1 MMRVLNFLRQLAIY
15 LSYGLLCIL
24 SVITFFFSLATVI
37 RFRQYEQNDLFDIVR
52 DHVPL
57 LLLSM
62 AVILVLMRIVLKCMT
77 RSMTMGESRSRSRS
91 KSKIRSRNE
100 QGKSGERPSFPWPML
115 LAAGGMSLFLVLVIR
130 GNATND
136 ALQLDEIMQAFSR
149 GDYSSLQ
156 EGGYLFVY
164 PFQVIYV
171 LIGQVLQALCGPSN
185 YLVYQ
190 LLNVVSILCNL
201 YFLYQITWELFH
213 DRRVCA
219 VMQLLS
225 MGCWFYYVFA
235 TFIYADLWSFAV
247 QSAAFLLEIR
257 YLNRRR
263 LRDIIGA
270 GICIAAATLLKTN
283 CYVAL
288 IAMILILL
296 MDAVNAAVSV
306 AAGTAAVENAG
317 ASGNTAGTAA
327 AENAGASGNTAGTAA
342 SGNAGVLILR
352 AVLLGVL
359 FVVLTKGAQSAV
371 NLGTARAA
379 GIEKMPEGV
388 PSAAYFAMGM
398 EETEGKYG
406 WYNGRNVG
414 LFRDA
419 GYDREQTVLDARET
433 MKASIGEFQ
442 NSKRYLIRFYAGKF
456 LSQWGDPTCVS
467 MREMEETRRHTG
479 ELPRLVDSLI
489 FGTGSRILQWGMNVT
504 HSLIYL
510 GLTVYLLSVTGSA
523 LRRKQKL
530 RMPAQNGQQGQ
541 NGQQTQNG
549 QQGQNGQQTQNGQ
562 QGQNGQQA
570 QNGKQTQNG
579 QQAQK
584 PAQHLHT
591 VSEPEILLV
600 LFLVGGMLFHQIWE
614 ASGRYTMRYYLTML
628 PLAAWGICRL
638 IGGKQQET

>member
-15 LSYGLLCIL
+15 FSYGLLCIL
-24 SVITFFFSLATVI
+24 SVITLFFSLATVI

-62 AVILVLMRIVLKCMT
+62 AVVLVLMRIVMKWMT
-77 RSMTMGESRSRSRS
+77 RGRSSSESSSGSESRSRSSSRS
-91 KSKIRSRNE
+91 ESWTRSGSE

-115 LAAGGMSLFLVLVIR
+115 LVAGGMSLFLVLVIR

-164 PFQVIYV
+164 PFQVTYV
-171 LIGQVLQALCGPSN
+171 LIGQVIQALCGPSN

-213 DRRVCA
+213 DRRICA

-270 GICIAAATLLKTN
+270 GICIAVATLLKTN

-296 MDAVNAAVSV
+296 MDAVKAAVSAAAGKEASGTASSESV
-306 AAGTAAVENAG
+306 AASGDTVGNASSESAAPSENAASSGNAG
-317 ASGNTAGTAA
+317 ASGKAVGNS
-327 AENAGASGNTAGTAA
+327 AGA
-342 SGNAGVLILR
+342 LILR
-352 AVLLGVL
+352 AVLIGAM

-479 ELPRLVDSLI
+479 ELPKLVDSLI

-510 GLTVYLLSVTGSA
+510 GLTIYLLSVIGAA

-530 RMPAQNGQQGQ
+530 GMLAQE
-541 NGQQTQNG
+541 
-549 QQGQNGQQTQNGQ
+549 
-562 QGQNGQQA
+562 
-570 QNGKQTQNG
+570 
-579 QQAQK
+579 QAQK
-584 PAQHLHT
+584 QEHRLRT
-591 VSEPEILLV
+591 VSSPEILLV

>member
-15 LSYGLLCIL
+15 FSYGLLCIL
-24 SVITFFFSLATVI
+24 SVITLFFSLATVI

-62 AVILVLMRIVLKCMT
+62 AVVLVLMRIVLKWMT
-77 RSMTMGESRSRSRS
+77 RSESRSRSGS
-91 KSKIRSRNE
+91 E

-164 PFQVIYV
+164 PFQVTYV
-171 LIGQVLQALCGPSN
+171 LIGQVIQALCGPSN

-213 DRRVCA
+213 DRRICA

-296 MDAVNAAVSV
+296 MDAVRASVSEKT
-306 AAGTAAVENAG
+306 GK
-317 ASGNTAGTAA
+317 AS
-327 AENAGASGNTAGTAA
+327 
-342 SGNAGVLILR
+342 SGNAGAGNSAGALVLR
-352 AVLLGVL
+352 AVLIGAM

-479 ELPRLVDSLI
+479 ELPKLVDSLI

-510 GLTVYLLSVTGSA
+510 GLTVYLLSVIEA
-523 LRRKQKL
+523 ELRTKQKL
-530 RMPAQNGQQGQ
+530 GMLAK
-541 NGQQTQNG
+541 
-549 QQGQNGQQTQNGQ
+549 
-562 QGQNGQQA
+562 NGQQA
-570 QNGKQTQNG
+570 PNA
-579 QQAQK
+579 QQAQEQ
-584 PAQHLHT
+584 AQKQEYRLRT

-638 IGGKQQET
+638 IGGKQPET

>member
-24 SVITFFFSLATVI
+24 SVITLFFSLATVI

-77 RSMTMGESRSRSRS
+77 RSMTMGESRRRSESRSRNET
-91 KSKIRSRNE
+91 RSRSE
-100 QGKSGERPSFPWPML
+100 QGKSGEHPPFPWPML

-136 ALQLDEIMQAFSR
+136 ALQLDEIMQAFSK

-164 PFQVIYV
+164 PFQVTYV

-306 AAGTAAVENAG
+306 AAGTAATENAG

-327 AENAGASGNTAGTAA
+327 VENAGASGNTVGTAA
-342 SGNAGVLILR
+342 SGKSAGALILR
-352 AVLLGVL
+352 AVLLGVM

-371 NLGTARAA
+371 NFGTARAA

-479 ELPRLVDSLI
+479 ELPKLVDSLI

-510 GLTVYLLSVTGSA
+510 GLTVYLLSATGAA

-530 RMPAQNGQQGQ
+530 RMPAQNGQQAQ
-541 NGQQTQNG
+541 NS
-549 QQGQNGQQTQNGQ
+549 
-562 QGQNGQQA
+562 QQA
-570 QNGKQTQNG
+570 QNDQQTQNG

-584 PAQHLHT
+584 QAQHLHT

>member
-15 LSYGLLCIL
+15 FSYGLLCIL
-24 SVITFFFSLATVI
+24 SVITLFFSLATVI

-62 AVILVLMRIVLKCMT
+62 AVILVLMRMVLKCMT
-77 RSMTMGESRSRSRS
+77 RSRGRSRSKIRS
-91 KSKIRSRNE
+91 KSKIRSRSE

-136 ALQLDEIMQAFSR
+136 ALQLDEIMQAFSK

-164 PFQVIYV
+164 PFQVTYV

-296 MDAVNAAVSV
+296 MDAVKAAVSA
-306 AAGTAAVENAG
+306 AAGTATSGKSAG
-317 ASGNTAGTAA
+317 A
-327 AENAGASGNTAGTAA
+327 
-342 SGNAGVLILR
+342 LILR
-352 AVLLGVL
+352 AVLFGVM

-479 ELPRLVDSLI
+479 ELPKLVDSLI

-549 QQGQNGQQTQNGQ
+549 QQ
-562 QGQNGQQA
+562 
-570 QNGKQTQNG
+570 
-579 QQAQK
+579 AQK
-584 PAQHLHT
+584 RGQRLRT

-638 IGGKQQET
+638 IRGKQQEA

>member
-24 SVITFFFSLATVI
+24 SVITLFFSLATVI

-62 AVILVLMRIVLKCMT
+62 AVVLVLMRMVLKCMT

-115 LAAGGMSLFLVLVIR
+115 LTAGGMSLFLVLVIR

-164 PFQVIYV
+164 PFQVTYV

-263 LRDIIGA
+263 LRDIIGT

-342 SGNAGVLILR
+342 SGNAGGSGNTAGTGASGNAGALILR
-352 AVLLGVL
+352 AVLLGVM

-371 NLGTARAA
+371 NFGTARAA

-479 ELPRLVDSLI
+479 ELPKLVDSLI

-510 GLTVYLLSVTGSA
+510 GLTVYLLSVTEAA

-530 RMPAQNGQQGQ
+530 RMPAQNGQQAQ
-541 NGQQTQNG
+541 NS
-549 QQGQNGQQTQNGQ
+549 
-562 QGQNGQQA
+562 QQA
-570 QNGKQTQNG
+570 QNDQQTQNG

-584 PAQHLHT
+584 QGQHLRT

>member
-15 LSYGLLCIL
+15 FSYGLLCIL
-24 SVITFFFSLATVI
+24 SVITLFFSFATII

-62 AVILVLMRIVLKCMT
+62 AVVLVLMRIVLKWMT
-77 RSMTMGESRSRSRS
+77 RSESRSRSRS
-91 KSKIRSRNE
+91 ENRSRGRSENWTRSVSE
-100 QGKSGERPSFPWPML
+100 QGKGGERPSFPWPML

-164 PFQVIYV
+164 PFQVTYV
-171 LIGQVLQALCGPSN
+171 LIGQVIQALCGPSN

-270 GICIAAATLLKTN
+270 GICISAATLLKTN

-296 MDAVNAAVSV
+296 MDAVKAAVSA
-306 AAGTAAVENAG
+306 AAGTG
-317 ASGNTAGTAA
+317 ASGNV
-327 AENAGASGNTAGTAA
+327 AA
-342 SGNAGVLILR
+342 SGTACSGKAAGNSAGALILR
-352 AVLLGVL
+352 AVLIGAM

-510 GLTVYLLSVTGSA
+510 GLTIYLLSVAGAA
-523 LRRKQKL
+523 LRKKQYLHL
-530 RMPAQNGQQGQ
+530 RI
-541 NGQQTQNG
+541 
-549 QQGQNGQQTQNGQ
+549 
-562 QGQNGQQA
+562 
-570 QNGKQTQNG
+570 
-579 QQAQK
+579 
-584 PAQHLHT
+584 

>member
-15 LSYGLLCIL
+15 FSYGLLCIL
-24 SVITFFFSLATVI
+24 SVITLFFSFATVI

-62 AVILVLMRIVLKCMT
+62 AVVLVLMRIVLKWMT
-77 RSMTMGESRSRSRS
+77 RGRSRSESRSRSER
-91 KSKIRSRNE
+91 RSRSRSESWTWSVSE
-100 QGKSGERPSFPWPML
+100 QGKGGERPSFPWPML
-115 LAAGGMSLFLVLVIR
+115 LAAGGMPLFLVLVIR

-164 PFQVIYV
+164 PFQVTYV
-171 LIGQVLQALCGPSN
+171 LIGQVIQALCGPSN

-213 DRRVCA
+213 DRRICA

-296 MDAVNAAVSV
+296 MDAVRAAVS
-306 AAGTAAVENAG
+306 ATAGTGATGNAGASENAASSENAG
-317 ASGNTAGTAA
+317 ASGKS
-327 AENAGASGNTAGTAA
+327 AGAL
-342 SGNAGVLILR
+342 VLR
-352 AVLLGVL
+352 AVLLGVM
-359 FVVLTKGAQSAV
+359 FIVLTKGAQSAV

-442 NSKRYLIRFYAGKF
+442 NSKRYLIRFFAGKF

-479 ELPRLVDSLI
+479 ELPKLVDSLI

-510 GLTVYLLSVTGSA
+510 GLTIYLLSVAGAA

-530 RMPAQNGQQGQ
+530 EMLAQE
-541 NGQQTQNG
+541 
-549 QQGQNGQQTQNGQ
+549 
-562 QGQNGQQA
+562 QA
-570 QNGKQTQNG
+570 QKQEQVQKQEQAQTS

-584 PAQHLHT
+584 QEHRLRT

-638 IGGKQQET
+638 IGGKQQEA

>member
-1 MMRVLNFLRQLAIY
+1 
-15 LSYGLLCIL
+15 
-24 SVITFFFSLATVI
+24 
-37 RFRQYEQNDLFDIVR
+37 
-52 DHVPL
+52 
-57 LLLSM
+57 
-62 AVILVLMRIVLKCMT
+62 
-77 RSMTMGESRSRSRS
+77 
-91 KSKIRSRNE
+91 
-100 QGKSGERPSFPWPML
+100 ML

-164 PFQVIYV
+164 PFQMTYV
-171 LIGQVLQALCGPSN
+171 LIGQVIQALCGPSN

-213 DRRVCA
+213 DRKVCA

-296 MDAVNAAVSV
+296 MDAVREAVSEKNGKAASGTAFSESV
-306 AAGTAAVENAG
+306 AASGDTVGTASSESVAASGDTVGNAPSENAE
-317 ASGNTAGTAA
+317 ASGNS
-327 AENAGASGNTAGTAA
+327 AGA
-342 SGNAGVLILR
+342 LILR
-352 AVLLGVL
+352 AVLIGAM

-479 ELPRLVDSLI
+479 EHPKLVDSLI

-510 GLTVYLLSVTGSA
+510 GLTIYLFSVIGA
-523 LRRKQKL
+523 ELRTKQKL
-530 RMPAQNGQQGQ
+530 GMLAK
-541 NGQQTQNG
+541 
-549 QQGQNGQQTQNGQ
+549 
-562 QGQNGQQA
+562 NGQQA
-570 QNGKQTQNG
+570 PNA
-579 QQAQK
+579 QQAQEQ
-584 PAQHLHT
+584 AQKQEHRLRT

-638 IGGKQQET
+638 IGGKQQKA

>member
-24 SVITFFFSLATVI
+24 SVITLFFSFATVI
-37 RFRQYEQNDLFDIVR
+37 RFRQHEQNDLFDIVR

-77 RSMTMGESRSRSRS
+77 RSMTMGESRSRSKS

-100 QGKSGERPSFPWPML
+100 QGKSGERPAFPWPML

-164 PFQVIYV
+164 PFQVTYV
-171 LIGQVLQALCGPSN
+171 LIGQVLQALCGSSN

-296 MDAVNAAVSV
+296 MDAVKAAVS
-306 AAGTAAVENAG
+306 
-317 ASGNTAGTAA
+317 AA
-327 AENAGASGNTAGTAA
+327 ASTAA
-342 SGNAGVLILR
+342 SGKSAGVLILR
-352 AVLLGVL
+352 AVLLGVM

-371 NLGTARAA
+371 NFGTARAA

-479 ELPRLVDSLI
+479 ELPKLVDSLI

-510 GLTVYLLSVTGSA
+510 GLTMYLLSVAGA
-523 LRRKQKL
+523 VLRKKQYL
-530 RMPAQNGQQGQ
+530 R
-541 NGQQTQNG
+541 
-549 QQGQNGQQTQNGQ
+549 
-562 QGQNGQQA
+562 
-570 QNGKQTQNG
+570 
-579 QQAQK
+579 
-584 PAQHLHT
+584 LRT

>member
-15 LSYGLLCIL
+15 FSYGLLCIL
-24 SVITFFFSLATVI
+24 SVITLFFSFATVI

-62 AVILVLMRIVLKCMT
+62 AVVLVLMRIVMKWMT
-77 RSMTMGESRSRSRS
+77 RSESRSRSES
-91 KSKIRSRNE
+91 SSGSESWIRSGSE
-100 QGKSGERPSFPWPML
+100 QGKGGERPSFPWPML
-115 LAAGGMSLFLVLVIR
+115 LVAGGMSLFLVLVIR

-164 PFQVIYV
+164 PFQVTYV
-171 LIGQVLQALCGPSN
+171 LIGQVIQALCGPSN

-213 DRRVCA
+213 DRRICA

-257 YLNRRR
+257 YLNRRM

-296 MDAVNAAVSV
+296 MDAVREAVSEKNGKAASGTASSESV
-306 AAGTAAVENAG
+306 AASGDTVGNASSESVG
-317 ASGNTAGTAA
+317 V
-327 AENAGASGNTAGTAA
+327 
-342 SGNAGVLILR
+342 SGNATPSESAASSGNAEASGKSAGALILR
-352 AVLLGVL
+352 AVLLGVM
-359 FVVLTKGAQSAV
+359 FVVLTKGAQSVV

-419 GYDREQTVLDARET
+419 GYDREQTVLDAKET

-479 ELPRLVDSLI
+479 ELPKLVDSLI

-510 GLTVYLLSVTGSA
+510 GLTIYLFSVAGAA
-523 LRRKQKL
+523 LRKKQYLHL
-530 RMPAQNGQQGQ
+530 R
-541 NGQQTQNG
+541 
-549 QQGQNGQQTQNGQ
+549 
-562 QGQNGQQA
+562 
-570 QNGKQTQNG
+570 
-579 QQAQK
+579 
-584 PAQHLHT
+584 T
-591 VSEPEILLV
+591 VSSPEILLV

>member
-15 LSYGLLCIL
+15 FSYGLLCIL
-24 SVITFFFSLATVI
+24 SVITLFFSLATVI

-62 AVILVLMRIVLKCMT
+62 AVVLVLMRIVLKWMT
-77 RSMTMGESRSRSRS
+77 RSESRSRSEN
-91 KSKIRSRNE
+91 RSRGRSERWTRSVSE

-164 PFQVIYV
+164 PFQVTYV
-171 LIGQVLQALCGPSN
+171 LIGQVIQALCGPSN

-296 MDAVNAAVSV
+296 MDAVKAAVSA
-306 AAGTAAVENAG
+306 AAGKEASGTASSESVA
-317 ASGNTAGTAA
+317 ASGNTVGNAPSENSAA
-327 AENAGASGNTAGTAA
+327 SENSAPSENAAS
-342 SGNAGVLILR
+342 SGNAGGSGNSAVALVLR
-352 AVLLGVL
+352 AVLIGAM

-419 GYDREQTVLDARET
+419 GYDREQTVLDAKET

-479 ELPRLVDSLI
+479 ELPKLVDSLI

-510 GLTVYLLSVTGSA
+510 GLTMYLLSVAGA
-523 LRRKQKL
+523 VLRKKQYLHL
-530 RMPAQNGQQGQ
+530 R
-541 NGQQTQNG
+541 
-549 QQGQNGQQTQNGQ
+549 
-562 QGQNGQQA
+562 
-570 QNGKQTQNG
+570 
-579 QQAQK
+579 
-584 PAQHLHT
+584 T

-638 IGGKQQET
+638 IGGKQQEA

>member
-15 LSYGLLCIL
+15 FSYGLLCIL
-24 SVITFFFSLATVI
+24 SVITLFFSFATVI

-62 AVILVLMRIVLKCMT
+62 AVVLVLMRMVLKCMT
-77 RSMTMGESRSRSRS
+77 RSWGRSKS
-91 KSKIRSRNE
+91 KSKIRSKIKIRSRSE
-100 QGKSGERPSFPWPML
+100 QGKSGERPAFPWPML

-164 PFQVIYV
+164 PFQVTYV

-213 DRRVCA
+213 DRRVCT

-263 LRDIIGA
+263 IRDIIGA

-296 MDAVNAAVSV
+296 MDAVKAAVS
-306 AAGTAAVENAG
+306 AAAENAG
-317 ASGNTAGTAA
+317 AFGNTAGTAA

-342 SGNAGVLILR
+342 SGKSAGDLILR
-352 AVLLGVL
+352 AVLLGVM

-479 ELPRLVDSLI
+479 ELPKLADSLI

-510 GLTVYLLSVTGSA
+510 GLTIYLLSVTGSA
-523 LRRKQKL
+523 IRRKQKL
-530 RMPAQNGQQGQ
+530 RMPAQNGQQAQ
-541 NGQQTQNG
+541 NS
-549 QQGQNGQQTQNGQ
+549 
-562 QGQNGQQA
+562 QQA
-570 QNGKQTQNG
+570 QNDQQTQNG

-584 PAQHLHT
+584 QAQHLHT

>member
-15 LSYGLLCIL
+15 FSYGLLCIL
-24 SVITFFFSLATVI
+24 SVVTFFFSLATVI
-37 RFRQYEQNDLFDIVR
+37 RFRQHEQNDLFDIVR

-62 AVILVLMRIVLKCMT
+62 AVILVLMRIVLKCM
-77 RSMTMGESRSRSRS
+77 SRSRSESRNRNESRS
-91 KSKIRSRNE
+91 KSKIRSKIRSRSE
-100 QGKSGERPSFPWPML
+100 QGKSGERPAFPWPML

-164 PFQVIYV
+164 PFQVTYV

-213 DRRVCA
+213 DRKVCA

-270 GICIAAATLLKTN
+270 GICITAATLLKTN

-306 AAGTAAVENAG
+306 AAENAG

-327 AENAGASGNTAGTAA
+327 AGNAEA
-342 SGNAGVLILR
+342 SGNAGALILR
-352 AVLLGVL
+352 AVLLGVM

-479 ELPRLVDSLI
+479 ELPKLVDSLI

-510 GLTVYLLSVTGSA
+510 GLTIYLLSATGSA

-530 RMPAQNGQQGQ
+530 RMPAQNGQQAQ
-541 NGQQTQNG
+541 K
-549 QQGQNGQQTQNGQ
+549 QGQ
-562 QGQNGQQA
+562 
-570 QNGKQTQNG
+570 
-579 QQAQK
+579 
-584 PAQHLHT
+584 HLRT

-638 IGGKQQET
+638 IGRKQQEA

>member
-24 SVITFFFSLATVI
+24 SVITLFFSFATVI

-62 AVILVLMRIVLKCMT
+62 VVVLVLMRMVLKCMT
-77 RSMTMGESRSRSRS
+77 RSRGRSRSKIRS
-91 KSKIRSRNE
+91 KSKIRSRSE
-100 QGKSGERPSFPWPML
+100 QGKSGEHPPFPWPML

-164 PFQVIYV
+164 PFQVTYV

-213 DRRVCA
+213 DRKVCA

-270 GICIAAATLLKTN
+270 GICITVATLLKTN

-306 AAGTAAVENAG
+306 AA
-317 ASGNTAGTAA
+317 
-327 AENAGASGNTAGTAA
+327 ENAGASGNTAGTAA
-342 SGNAGVLILR
+342 SGNAGALILR
-352 AVLLGVL
+352 AVLLGVM

-479 ELPRLVDSLI
+479 ELPKLVDSLI

-510 GLTVYLLSVTGSA
+510 GLTIYLLSVTGSA

-530 RMPAQNGQQGQ
+530 RMPAQNS
-541 NGQQTQNG
+541 
-549 QQGQNGQQTQNGQ
+549 
-562 QGQNGQQA
+562 QQA
-570 QNGKQTQNG
+570 QNGQQVQKQ
-579 QQAQK
+579 
-584 PAQHLHT
+584 AQHLHT

-638 IGGKQQET
+638 IGRKQQEA

>member
-15 LSYGLLCIL
+15 FSYGLLCIL
-24 SVITFFFSLATVI
+24 SVITLFFSLATVI

-77 RSMTMGESRSRSRS
+77 RSMTMGESRSRSE
-91 KSKIRSRNE
+91 SKIRSRSRSKIRSRSE
-100 QGKSGERPSFPWPML
+100 QGKSGERPAFPWPML

-164 PFQVIYV
+164 PFQVTYV
-171 LIGQVLQALCGPSN
+171 LIGQVIQALCGPSN

-213 DRRVCA
+213 DRRICA

-296 MDAVNAAVSV
+296 MDAVKAAMSAAAGKEASGTASSESV
-306 AAGTAAVENAG
+306 AASGDTVGNASSESAAPSENVAPF
-317 ASGNTAGTAA
+317 
-327 AENAGASGNTAGTAA
+327 ENVAA
-342 SGNAGVLILR
+342 SGNAGAGNSAGALVLR
-352 AVLLGVL
+352 AVLIGAM

-419 GYDREQTVLDARET
+419 GYNREQTVLDARET

-479 ELPRLVDSLI
+479 EHPKLVDSLI

-510 GLTVYLLSVTGSA
+510 GLTIYLLSVAGAA
-523 LRRKQKL
+523 LRKKQYL
-530 RMPAQNGQQGQ
+530 R
-541 NGQQTQNG
+541 
-549 QQGQNGQQTQNGQ
+549 
-562 QGQNGQQA
+562 
-570 QNGKQTQNG
+570 
-579 QQAQK
+579 
-584 PAQHLHT
+584 LRT

>member
-24 SVITFFFSLATVI
+24 SVITLFFSLATVI

-77 RSMTMGESRSRSRS
+77 RSMTMGESRSRS
-91 KSKIRSRNE
+91 KSKIRSRSE
-100 QGKSGERPSFPWPML
+100 QGKSGERPAFPWPML

-164 PFQVIYV
+164 PFQVTYV
-171 LIGQVLQALCGPSN
+171 LIGQVIQALCGPSN

-296 MDAVNAAVSV
+296 MDAVKAAVSA
-306 AAGTAAVENAG
+306 AAGTAAAENAGAFGNTAGTAAAENAG

-342 SGNAGVLILR
+342 SGKSAGALILR
-352 AVLLGVL
+352 AVLLGVM
-359 FVVLTKGAQSAV
+359 FVVLTKGAQSVV

-479 ELPRLVDSLI
+479 ELPKLVDSLI

-510 GLTVYLLSVTGSA
+510 GLTVYLLSATGAA

-530 RMPAQNGQQGQ
+530 RMPAQNGQQAQ
-541 NGQQTQNG
+541 NS
-549 QQGQNGQQTQNGQ
+549 
-562 QGQNGQQA
+562 QQA
-570 QNGKQTQNG
+570 QNGQQVQKQ
-579 QQAQK
+579 
-584 PAQHLHT
+584 AQHLHT
-591 VSEPEILLV
+591 ASEPEILLV

-638 IGGKQQET
+638 IGGKQQEA

>member
-24 SVITFFFSLATVI
+24 SVITLFFSFATVI

-62 AVILVLMRIVLKCMT
+62 AVVLVLMRIVLKCMT

-91 KSKIRSRNE
+91 ESRSRNETRSRSE
-100 QGKSGERPSFPWPML
+100 QGKSGEHPPFPWPML

-164 PFQVIYV
+164 PFQVTYV
-171 LIGQVLQALCGPSN
+171 LIGQVIQALCGPSN

-306 AAGTAAVENAG
+306 AAENAG

-327 AENAGASGNTAGTAA
+327 AENAAA
-342 SGNAGVLILR
+342 SGNDGVSGNAAASGKSAGALIMR

-359 FVVLTKGAQSAV
+359 FVVLTKGAQNSV
-371 NLGTARAA
+371 NFGTARAA

-479 ELPRLVDSLI
+479 ELPKLVDFLI

-510 GLTVYLLSVTGSA
+510 GLTIYLLSVTGSA

-530 RMPAQNGQQGQ
+530 RMPAP
-541 NGQQTQNG
+541 
-549 QQGQNGQQTQNGQ
+549 
-562 QGQNGQQA
+562 NGQQA
-570 QNGKQTQNG
+570 QTGQQTPNG
-579 QQAQK
+579 QQVQK
-584 PAQHLHT
+584 QGQHLHT

>member
-15 LSYGLLCIL
+15 FSYGLLCIL
-24 SVITFFFSLATVI
+24 SVITLFFSFATVI

-62 AVILVLMRIVLKCMT
+62 AVVLVLMRIVLKWMARG
-77 RSMTMGESRSRSRS
+77 RSRSESSNRSRSRSRS
-91 KSKIRSRNE
+91 ESWTRSGSE

-115 LAAGGMSLFLVLVIR
+115 LAAGGMSLLLVLVIR

-164 PFQVIYV
+164 PFQVTYV
-171 LIGQVLQALCGPSN
+171 LIGQVIQALCGPSN

-213 DRRVCA
+213 DRRICA

-296 MDAVNAAVSV
+296 MDAVRAAVSEKTGK
-306 AAGTAAVENAG
+306 AP
-317 ASGNTAGTAA
+317 
-327 AENAGASGNTAGTAA
+327 
-342 SGNAGVLILR
+342 SGNAGATGNAGAGNSAGALILR
-352 AVLLGVL
+352 AVLLGVM
-359 FVVLTKGAQSAV
+359 FIVLTKGAQSAV

-388 PSAAYFAMGM
+388 PSAAYFAMGI

-419 GYDREQTVLDARET
+419 GYDREQTVLDAKET

-479 ELPRLVDSLI
+479 ELPKLVDSLI

-510 GLTVYLLSVTGSA
+510 GLTIYLLSVIGA
-523 LRRKQKL
+523 ELRTKQKL
-530 RMPAQNGQQGQ
+530 GMLAK
-541 NGQQTQNG
+541 
-549 QQGQNGQQTQNGQ
+549 
-562 QGQNGQQA
+562 NGQQA
-570 QNGKQTQNG
+570 PNA
-579 QQAQK
+579 QQAQEQ
-584 PAQHLHT
+584 AQKQEHRLRI

-638 IGGKQQET
+638 IGGK

>member
-24 SVITFFFSLATVI
+24 SVITLFFSFATVI

-62 AVILVLMRIVLKCMT
+62 AVVLVLMRIVLKCMT

-91 KSKIRSRNE
+91 ESRSRNETRSRSE
-100 QGKSGERPSFPWPML
+100 QGKSGEHPPFPWPML

-164 PFQVIYV
+164 PFQVTYV

-296 MDAVNAAVSV
+296 MDAVKAAVS
-306 AAGTAAVENAG
+306 AATGTAASENAAATENAGASGNTAGTAASGNAG

-327 AENAGASGNTAGTAA
+327 AENAGASGKSAGA
-342 SGNAGVLILR
+342 LILR
-352 AVLLGVL
+352 AVLLGVM

-371 NLGTARAA
+371 NFGTARAA

-479 ELPRLVDSLI
+479 ELPKLVDSLI

-510 GLTVYLLSVTGSA
+510 GLTIYLLSVTGAA
-523 LRRKQKL
+523 LRKKQKL
-530 RMPAQNGQQGQ
+530 RMPAQNGQQAQ
-541 NGQQTQNG
+541 K
-549 QQGQNGQQTQNGQ
+549 QGQ
-562 QGQNGQQA
+562 
-570 QNGKQTQNG
+570 
-579 QQAQK
+579 
-584 PAQHLHT
+584 HLRT

-628 PLAAWGICRL
+628 PHAAWGICRL

>member
-1 MMRVLNFLRQLAIY
+1 MMKVLNFLRQLAIY
-15 LSYGLLCIL
+15 FSYGLLCIL
-24 SVITFFFSLATVI
+24 SVITLFFSLATVI

-62 AVILVLMRIVLKCMT
+62 AVVLVLMRMVLKCMT
-77 RSMTMGESRSRSRS
+77 RSMTMGESRSRSES
-91 KSKIRSRNE
+91 RSRNETRSRSE
-100 QGKSGERPSFPWPML
+100 QGKSGEHPTFPWPML

-164 PFQVIYV
+164 PFQVTYV

-190 LLNVVSILCNL
+190 LLNIVSILCNL

-306 AAGTAAVENAG
+306 AAENAG

-327 AENAGASGNTAGTAA
+327 AENAAA
-342 SGNAGVLILR
+342 SGNDGVSGNAAASGKSAGALILR
-352 AVLLGVL
+352 AVLLGVM

-479 ELPRLVDSLI
+479 ELPKLVDSLI

-530 RMPAQNGQQGQ
+530 RMPAQNGQQ
-541 NGQQTQNG
+541 TQNG
-549 QQGQNGQQTQNGQ
+549 QQE
-562 QGQNGQQA
+562 
-570 QNGKQTQNG
+570 QNG

-584 PAQHLHT
+584 QAQHLHT

>member
-15 LSYGLLCIL
+15 FSYGLLCIL
-24 SVITFFFSLATVI
+24 SVITLFFSFATVI

-62 AVILVLMRIVLKCMT
+62 AVVLVLMRIVLKWMT
-77 RSMTMGESRSRSRS
+77 RGESRSERWTRSVS
-91 KSKIRSRNE
+91 E
-100 QGKSGERPSFPWPML
+100 QEKSGERPSFPWPML

-164 PFQVIYV
+164 PFQVTYV
-171 LIGQVLQALCGPSN
+171 LIGQVIQALCGPSN

-213 DRRVCA
+213 DRRICA
-219 VMQLLS
+219 VMQLLT

-296 MDAVNAAVSV
+296 MDAVKAAVSV
-306 AAGTAAVENAG
+306 AAGKEASGTASSESVAASGNTVGKASSENSGPSENAASSGNAG
-317 ASGNTAGTAA
+317 ASGNS
-327 AENAGASGNTAGTAA
+327 AGA
-342 SGNAGVLILR
+342 LILR
-352 AVLLGVL
+352 AVLIGAM

-479 ELPRLVDSLI
+479 ELSKLVDSLI

-510 GLTVYLLSVTGSA
+510 GLTVYLLSVIVAA
-523 LRRKQKL
+523 LRKKQYLHL
-530 RMPAQNGQQGQ
+530 R
-541 NGQQTQNG
+541 
-549 QQGQNGQQTQNGQ
+549 
-562 QGQNGQQA
+562 
-570 QNGKQTQNG
+570 
-579 QQAQK
+579 
-584 PAQHLHT
+584 T
-591 VSEPEILLV
+591 VSESEILLV

-638 IGGKQQET
+638 IGGKQQEA

>member
-15 LSYGLLCIL
+15 FSYGLLCIL
-24 SVITFFFSLATVI
+24 SVITLFFSLATVI
-37 RFRQYEQNDLFDIVR
+37 RFRQHEQNDLFDIVR

-57 LLLSM
+57 LLLSI
-62 AVILVLMRIVLKCMT
+62 AVVLVLMRMVLKCMT
-77 RSMTMGESRSRSRS
+77 RSMTMGESRS
-91 KSKIRSRNE
+91 KSKIRSKIKIRSRSE
-100 QGKSGERPSFPWPML
+100 QWKSGERPAFPWPML

-164 PFQVIYV
+164 PFQVTYV
-171 LIGQVLQALCGPSN
+171 LIGQVIQALCGPSN

-306 AAGTAAVENAG
+306 AAGTAAVGNAG
-317 ASGNTAGTAA
+317 ASGNS
-327 AENAGASGNTAGTAA
+327 AGA
-342 SGNAGVLILR
+342 LILR
-352 AVLLGVL
+352 AVLLGVI
-359 FVVLTKGAQSAV
+359 FIVLTKGAQSAV

-419 GYDREQTVLDARET
+419 GYNREQTVLDAKET

-479 ELPRLVDSLI
+479 ELPKLVDSLI

-510 GLTVYLLSVTGSA
+510 GLTVYLLSVAGAA
-523 LRRKQKL
+523 LRKKQKL
-530 RMPAQNGQQGQ
+530 RMPAQNGQQTQNGQQAQNGQQTRNGQQAQ

-549 QQGQNGQQTQNGQ
+549 QQAQNAQQAQNGQQTQN
-562 QGQNGQQA
+562 A
-570 QNGKQTQNG
+570 

-584 PAQHLHT
+584 QEHRLRT

>member
-1 MMRVLNFLRQLAIY
+1 MMRVLNFLRQLAVY
-15 LSYGLLCIL
+15 FSYGLLCIL
-24 SVITFFFSLATVI
+24 SVITLFFSLATVI

-62 AVILVLMRIVLKCMT
+62 AVVLVLMRIVLKWMT
-77 RSMTMGESRSRSRS
+77 RGRSRSESRSRSER
-91 KSKIRSRNE
+91 RSRSRSESWTWSVSE
-100 QGKSGERPSFPWPML
+100 QGKGGERPSFPWPML

-164 PFQVIYV
+164 PFQVTYV
-171 LIGQVLQALCGPSN
+171 LIGQVIQALCGPSN

-213 DRRVCA
+213 DRKVCA

-296 MDAVNAAVSV
+296 MDAVRAAVSEKTGKE
-306 AAGTAAVENAG
+306 ASGTASSESVA
-317 ASGNTAGTAA
+317 ASGNTVGNAA
-327 AENAGASGNTAGTAA
+327 SENSAPSESVAA
-342 SGNAGVLILR
+342 SGTACSGKAAGNSAGALILR
-352 AVLLGVL
+352 AVLIGAM

-479 ELPRLVDSLI
+479 ELPKLVDSLI

-510 GLTVYLLSVTGSA
+510 GLTIYLLSVIGAA
-523 LRRKQKL
+523 LRKKQYLHL
-530 RMPAQNGQQGQ
+530 R
-541 NGQQTQNG
+541 
-549 QQGQNGQQTQNGQ
+549 
-562 QGQNGQQA
+562 
-570 QNGKQTQNG
+570 
-579 QQAQK
+579 
-584 PAQHLHT
+584 T

>member
-15 LSYGLLCIL
+15 FSYGLLCIL
-24 SVITFFFSLATVI
+24 SVITLFFSLATVI

-62 AVILVLMRIVLKCMT
+62 AVILVLMRMVLKCMT
-77 RSMTMGESRSRSRS
+77 RSMTMGESRSKSKIRS
-91 KSKIRSRNE
+91 KIKIRSRNE

-164 PFQVIYV
+164 PFQVTYV
-171 LIGQVLQALCGPSN
+171 LIGQVIQALCGPSN

-296 MDAVNAAVSV
+296 MDAVKAAVSA
-306 AAGTAAVENAG
+306 AAGTAASGNAG
-317 ASGNTAGTAA
+317 G
-327 AENAGASGNTAGTAA
+327 SGNTAGTAA
-342 SGNAGVLILR
+342 SENAGAFGNTAGTAVAENAEASGKSAGALILR
-352 AVLLGVL
+352 AVLLGVM

-479 ELPRLVDSLI
+479 ELPKLVDSLI

-510 GLTVYLLSVTGSA
+510 GLTIYLLSVTGSA

-530 RMPAQNGQQGQ
+530 RMPAQNGQQ
-541 NGQQTQNG
+541 
-549 QQGQNGQQTQNGQ
+549 
-562 QGQNGQQA
+562 
-570 QNGKQTQNG
+570 
-579 QQAQK
+579 AQK
-584 PAQHLHT
+584 QGQHLHT

>member
-24 SVITFFFSLATVI
+24 SVITLFFSLATVI

-77 RSMTMGESRSRSRS
+77 RSMTMGESRSRSESRNRS
-91 KSKIRSRNE
+91 ESRSRSKIRSRSE

-164 PFQVIYV
+164 PFQVTYV

-306 AAGTAAVENAG
+306 AAGTAAAENAG

-327 AENAGASGNTAGTAA
+327 AENAGAYGNTAGTAA
-342 SGNAGVLILR
+342 SGKSAGALILR
-352 AVLLGVL
+352 AVLLGVM

-371 NLGTARAA
+371 NFGTARAA

-479 ELPRLVDSLI
+479 ELPKLVDSLI

-530 RMPAQNGQQGQ
+530 RMPAQNGQQ
-541 NGQQTQNG
+541 TQNG
-549 QQGQNGQQTQNGQ
+549 QQE
-562 QGQNGQQA
+562 
-570 QNGKQTQNG
+570 QNG

-584 PAQHLHT
+584 QAQHLHT

>member
-1 MMRVLNFLRQLAIY
+1 MMRVLNFLRKLAIY
-15 LSYGLLCIL
+15 FSYGLLCIL
-24 SVITFFFSLATVI
+24 SVITLFFSFATII

-62 AVILVLMRIVLKCMT
+62 AVVLVLMRIVMKWMT
-77 RSMTMGESRSRSRS
+77 RSESRRRSESRSRSESESRIGSESRS
-91 KSKIRSRNE
+91 ESWTRSGSE

-164 PFQVIYV
+164 PFQVTYV
-171 LIGQVLQALCGPSN
+171 LIGQVIQALCGPSN

-213 DRRVCA
+213 DRRICA

-270 GICIAAATLLKTN
+270 GISIAAATLLKTN

-296 MDAVNAAVSV
+296 MDAVKAAVSEKT
-306 AAGTAAVENAG
+306 GK
-317 ASGNTAGTAA
+317 
-327 AENAGASGNTAGTAA
+327 AA
-342 SGNAGVLILR
+342 SGNSAGALILR
-352 AVLLGVL
+352 AVLLGAM

-371 NLGTARAA
+371 NLGTVRAA

-419 GYDREQTVLDARET
+419 GYDREQTVLDAWET

-479 ELPRLVDSLI
+479 ELPKLVDSLI

-510 GLTVYLLSVTGSA
+510 GLTIYLLSVVGAA
-523 LRRKQKL
+523 LRTKQKL
-530 RMPAQNGQQGQ
+530 GMLAQE
-541 NGQQTQNG
+541 
-549 QQGQNGQQTQNGQ
+549 
-562 QGQNGQQA
+562 
-570 QNGKQTQNG
+570 
-579 QQAQK
+579 
-584 PAQHLHT
+584 HRLRT

>member
-1 MMRVLNFLRQLAIY
+1 
-15 LSYGLLCIL
+15 
-24 SVITFFFSLATVI
+24 
-37 RFRQYEQNDLFDIVR
+37 
-52 DHVPL
+52 
-57 LLLSM
+57 
-62 AVILVLMRIVLKCMT
+62 
-77 RSMTMGESRSRSRS
+77 
-91 KSKIRSRNE
+91 
-100 QGKSGERPSFPWPML
+100 
-115 LAAGGMSLFLVLVIR
+115 MSLFLVLVIR

-164 PFQVIYV
+164 PFQVTYV

-306 AAGTAAVENAG
+306 AAGTAASGNAG
-317 ASGNTAGTAA
+317 GSGNTAGTAA
-327 AENAGASGNTAGTAA
+327 AENAGASGNTAGTGA
-342 SGNAGVLILR
+342 SGNAGALILR

-371 NLGTARAA
+371 NFGTAKAA

-479 ELPRLVDSLI
+479 ELPKLVDSLI

-541 NGQQTQNG
+541 NGQQA
-549 QQGQNGQQTQNGQ
+549 QNGQQTQNGQ
-562 QGQNGQQA
+562 Q
-570 QNGKQTQNG
+570 
-579 QQAQK
+579 AQK
-584 PAQHLHT
+584 QGQHLHT

>member
-57 LLLSM
+57 LLLSI
-62 AVILVLMRIVLKCMT
+62 AVVLVLMRMVLKCMT
-77 RSMTMGESRSRSRS
+77 RSRGRSRSKS
-91 KSKIRSRNE
+91 KSKIRSRSE

-115 LAAGGMSLFLVLVIR
+115 LTAGGMSLFLVLVIR

-164 PFQVIYV
+164 PFQVTYV

-327 AENAGASGNTAGTAA
+327 AENAGASGNTASTAA
-342 SGNAGVLILR
+342 SGKSAGALILR
-352 AVLLGVL
+352 AVLLGVM

-371 NLGTARAA
+371 NFGTARAA

-419 GYDREQTVLDARET
+419 DYDREQTVLDARET

-479 ELPRLVDSLI
+479 ELPKLVDSLI

-510 GLTVYLLSVTGSA
+510 GLTIYLLSVTGSA

-541 NGQQTQNG
+541 NGQQA
-549 QQGQNGQQTQNGQ
+549 QNGQQTR
-562 QGQNGQQA
+562 NGQQA
-570 QNGKQTQNG
+570 QNA

-584 PAQHLHT
+584 QGQRLHT

-638 IGGKQQET
+638 IRGKQQET

>member
-15 LSYGLLCIL
+15 LSYGLLYIL
-24 SVITFFFSLATVI
+24 SVITLFFSLATVI

-77 RSMTMGESRSRSRS
+77 RSMTMGESRRRSESRSRNET
-91 KSKIRSRNE
+91 RSRSE
-100 QGKSGERPSFPWPML
+100 QGKSGEHPPFPWPML

-164 PFQVIYV
+164 PFQVTYV

-296 MDAVNAAVSV
+296 MDAVNAA
-306 AAGTAAVENAG
+306 AENAG
-317 ASGNTAGTAA
+317 VSGNTA
-327 AENAGASGNTAGTAA
+327 STAA
-342 SGNAGVLILR
+342 SGNAVALILR
-352 AVLLGVL
+352 AVLLGVM

-371 NLGTARAA
+371 NFGTARAA

-419 GYDREQTVLDARET
+419 GYDREQTVLNARET

-479 ELPRLVDSLI
+479 ELPKLVDSLI

-510 GLTVYLLSVTGSA
+510 GLTIYLLSATGSA

-530 RMPAQNGQQGQ
+530 RMPAQNGQQAQ
-541 NGQQTQNG
+541 K
-549 QQGQNGQQTQNGQ
+549 QGQ
-562 QGQNGQQA
+562 
-570 QNGKQTQNG
+570 
-579 QQAQK
+579 
-584 PAQHLHT
+584 HLRT

-638 IGGKQQET
+638 IGRKQEA

>member
-15 LSYGLLCIL
+15 FSYGLLCIL
-24 SVITFFFSLATVI
+24 SVITLFFSFATVI

-62 AVILVLMRIVLKCMT
+62 AVVLVLMRIVLKWMT
-77 RSMTMGESRSRSRS
+77 RGESRSERWTRSVS
-91 KSKIRSRNE
+91 E
-100 QGKSGERPSFPWPML
+100 QEKSGERPSFPWPML

-164 PFQVIYV
+164 PFQVTYV
-171 LIGQVLQALCGPSN
+171 LIGQVIQALCGPSN

-213 DRRVCA
+213 DRRICA
-219 VMQLLS
+219 VMQLLT

-296 MDAVNAAVSV
+296 MDAVKAAVSV
-306 AAGTAAVENAG
+306 AAGKEASGTASSESVAASGNTVGKASSENSGPSENAASSGNAG
-317 ASGNTAGTAA
+317 ASGNS
-327 AENAGASGNTAGTAA
+327 AGA
-342 SGNAGVLILR
+342 LILR
-352 AVLLGVL
+352 AVLIGAM

-419 GYDREQTVLDARET
+419 GYDREQTVLDAKET

-479 ELPRLVDSLI
+479 ELPKLVDSLI

-510 GLTVYLLSVTGSA
+510 GLTVYLLSVIVAA
-523 LRRKQKL
+523 LRKKQYLHL
-530 RMPAQNGQQGQ
+530 R
-541 NGQQTQNG
+541 
-549 QQGQNGQQTQNGQ
+549 
-562 QGQNGQQA
+562 
-570 QNGKQTQNG
+570 
-579 QQAQK
+579 
-584 PAQHLHT
+584 T
-591 VSEPEILLV
+591 VSSPEILLV

-638 IGGKQQET
+638 IGGKQQEA

>member
-15 LSYGLLCIL
+15 FSYGLLCIL
-24 SVITFFFSLATVI
+24 SVITLFFSFATVI

-62 AVILVLMRIVLKCMT
+62 AVVLVLMRIVLKWMT
-77 RSMTMGESRSRSRS
+77 RGRSRSRSRS
-91 KSKIRSRNE
+91 ESWTRSGSE
-100 QGKSGERPSFPWPML
+100 QGKSGERPSFPWLML
-115 LAAGGMSLFLVLVIR
+115 LVAGGMSLFLVLVIR

-164 PFQVIYV
+164 PFQVTYV
-171 LIGQVLQALCGPSN
+171 LIGQVIQALCGPSN

-213 DRRVCA
+213 DRRICA

-296 MDAVNAAVSV
+296 MDAVKAVSA
-306 AAGTAAVENAG
+306 AAGTATT
-317 ASGNTAGTAA
+317 GNDGV
-327 AENAGASGNTAGTAA
+327 
-342 SGNAGVLILR
+342 SGNAGAGKSAGTLILR
-352 AVLLGVL
+352 AVLLGVM
-359 FVVLTKGAQSAV
+359 FIVLTKGAQSAV

-433 MKASIGEFQ
+433 MKESIGEFQ

-479 ELPRLVDSLI
+479 EHPKLVDSLI

-510 GLTVYLLSVTGSA
+510 GLTIYLLSVAGAA
-523 LRRKQKL
+523 LRKKQYLHL
-530 RMPAQNGQQGQ
+530 R
-541 NGQQTQNG
+541 
-549 QQGQNGQQTQNGQ
+549 
-562 QGQNGQQA
+562 
-570 QNGKQTQNG
+570 
-579 QQAQK
+579 
-584 PAQHLHT
+584 T

>member
-1 MMRVLNFLRQLAIY
+1 MMRALNFLRQLAIY
-15 LSYGLLCIL
+15 FSYGLLCIL
-24 SVITFFFSLATVI
+24 SVITLFFSFATVI

-62 AVILVLMRIVLKCMT
+62 AVVLVLMRIVMKWMT
-77 RSMTMGESRSRSRS
+77 RSESRSRSERWTRS
-91 KSKIRSRNE
+91 VSE

-164 PFQVIYV
+164 PFQVTYV
-171 LIGQVLQALCGPSN
+171 LIGQVIQALCGPSN

-213 DRRVCA
+213 DKRVCA

-270 GICIAAATLLKTN
+270 GICISAATLLKTN

-296 MDAVNAAVSV
+296 MDAVRAAVSA
-306 AAGTAAVENAG
+306 AAGTGATGNAGPSENAASSGNAG
-317 ASGNTAGTAA
+317 ASGNS
-327 AENAGASGNTAGTAA
+327 AGA
-342 SGNAGVLILR
+342 LILR
-352 AVLLGVL
+352 AVLIGAM

-419 GYDREQTVLDARET
+419 GYDREQTVLDAKET

-456 LSQWGDPTCVS
+456 LSQWGDSTCVS

-479 ELPRLVDSLI
+479 ELPKLVDSLI

-510 GLTVYLLSVTGSA
+510 GLTVYLLSVIVAA
-523 LRRKQKL
+523 LRKKQYLHL
-530 RMPAQNGQQGQ
+530 R
-541 NGQQTQNG
+541 
-549 QQGQNGQQTQNGQ
+549 
-562 QGQNGQQA
+562 
-570 QNGKQTQNG
+570 
-579 QQAQK
+579 
-584 PAQHLHT
+584 T
-591 VSEPEILLV
+591 VSSPEILLV

-638 IGGKQQET
+638 IGGKQQEA